1 MNCAYL
7 AFTAKGL
14 ALAQQLAQ
22 TCPGSVSRCGL
33 GGVTLAGWTA
43 QQFAAAD
50 ALVFVGAAG
59 IAVRAIAP
67 HCQSKAT
74 DPAVVVLDE
83 CGRFAVPLL
92 SGHLGGANYLTKRI
106 AAAIQAQPVITTATD
121 VQGVLSFDEVAKQND
136 LCIENLEELK
146 YISGALLDGKTIDL
160 YSEIPLQTPYF
171 CALINVTETPTAP
184 YRVVI
189 SSNTYPPE
197 EDVHTLFLRPKNLAI
212 GIGCKRDTIPEHLE
226 ICFQEFLQTHHL
238 SRLSVTTMA
247 TIQRKKREPA
257 ILALCE
263 KYGFQLE
270 IIPDDAIRNCGHIF
284 EESAFVQQIT
294 GLPAVAEAC
303 SYLASDCGDA
313 LTGKVR
319 YPGVTFAACKKSLP
333 ALVLKE
339 DEEDV

>member
-1 MNCAYL
+1 MKIAY
-7 AFTAKGL
+7 FWMTQKGHEL
-14 ALAQQLAQ
+14 
-22 TCPGSVSRCGL
+22 TCRL
-33 GGVTLAGWTA
+33 QKAMGGIIEPKAEFPKTV
-43 QQFAAAD
+43 QRDFQDCD
-50 ALVFVGAAG
+50 ALVFVMAMG
-59 IAVRAIAP
+59 IVVRTIAP
-67 HCQSKAT
+67 LIRSKDK
-74 DPAVVVLDE
+74 DPAVIVLDQN
-83 CGRFAVPLL
+83 GTFAISLL

-106 AAAIQAQPVITTATD
+106 
-121 VQGVLSFDEVAKQND
+121 DEVAKQND

-160 YSEIPLQTPYF
+160 YSELPLQTPYF

-189 SSNTYPPE
+189 SSNIYPPE
-197 EDVHTLFLRPKNLAI
+197 EDVHTLFLRPKNLVI

-270 IIPDDAIRNCGHIF
+270 IVPDDAIRNCGHIF

>member
-1 MNCAYL
+1 MTRAYL
-7 AFTAKGL
+7 AFTEKGL
-14 ALAQQLAQ
+14 ALAQKLAGAL
-22 TCPGSVSRCGL
+22 PGTVARCGH
-33 GGVTLAGWTA
+33 GGPSLADWA
-43 QQFAAAD
+43 AEQFAHAD
-50 ALVFVGAAG
+50 ALIFVGAVG

-121 VQGVLSFDEVAKQND
+121 VQGVLSFDEVAKQNN

-270 IIPDDAIRNCGHIF
+270 IVPDDAIRNCGHIF

>member
-1 MNCAYL
+1 MKIAY
-7 AFTAKGL
+7 FWMTQKGHEL
-14 ALAQQLAQ
+14 
-22 TCPGSVSRCGL
+22 TCRL
-33 GGVTLAGWTA
+33 QKAMGGIIEPKVEFSKTV
-43 QQFAAAD
+43 QRDFQDCD
-50 ALVFVGAAG
+50 ALVFVMAMG
-59 IAVRAIAP
+59 IVVRTIAP
-67 HCQSKAT
+67 LIRSKDK
-74 DPAVVVLDE
+74 DPAVIVLDQN
-83 CGRFAVPLL
+83 GTFAISLL

-121 VQGVLSFDEVAKQND
+121 VQCVLSFDEVAKQNN

-160 YSEIPLQTPYF
+160 YSELPLQTPYF

-197 EDVHTLFLRPKNLAI
+197 EDVHTLFLRPKNLVI

-257 ILALCE
+257 ILSLCE

-270 IIPDDAIRNCGHIF
+270 IVPDDAIRNCGYIF

>member
-1 MNCAYL
+1 MKIAY
-7 AFTAKGL
+7 FWMTQKGHEL
-14 ALAQQLAQ
+14 
-22 TCPGSVSRCGL
+22 TCRLQKSM
-33 GGVTLAGWTA
+33 GGIIEPKAEFPKTV
-43 QQFAAAD
+43 QRDFQDYD
-50 ALVFVGAAG
+50 ALVFVMAMG
-59 IAVRAIAP
+59 IVVRTIAP
-67 HCQSKAT
+67 LIRSKDK
-74 DPAVVVLDE
+74 DPAVIVLDQN
-83 CGRFAVPLL
+83 GTFVISLL

-121 VQGVLSFDEVAKQND
+121 VQGVLSFDEVAKQNN

-160 YSEIPLQTPYF
+160 YSELPLQTPYF

-270 IIPDDAIRNCGHIF
+270 IVPDDAIRNCGHIF

>member
-1 MNCAYL
+1 MKIAY
-7 AFTAKGL
+7 FWMTQKGHDL
-14 ALAQQLAQ
+14 
-22 TCPGSVSRCGL
+22 TCRL
-33 GGVTLAGWTA
+33 QKAMGGIIEPKAEFPKTV
-43 QQFAAAD
+43 QRDFQDCD
-50 ALVFVGAAG
+50 ALVFVMAMG
-59 IAVRAIAP
+59 IVVRTIAP
-67 HCQSKAT
+67 LIRSKDK
-74 DPAVVVLDE
+74 DPAVIVLDQN
-83 CGRFAVPLL
+83 GTFAISLL

-160 YSEIPLQTPYF
+160 YSELPLQTPYF

-197 EDVHTLFLRPKNLAI
+197 EDVHTLFLRPKNLVI

-270 IIPDDAIRNCGHIF
+270 IVPDDAIRNCGHIF

>member
-1 MNCAYL
+1 MKIAY
-7 AFTAKGL
+7 FWMTQKGHEL
-14 ALAQQLAQ
+14 
-22 TCPGSVSRCGL
+22 TCRL
-33 GGVTLAGWTA
+33 QKAMGGIIEPKAEFPKTV
-43 QQFAAAD
+43 QRDFQDYD
-50 ALVFVGAAG
+50 ALVFVMAMG
-59 IAVRAIAP
+59 IVVRTIAP
-67 HCQSKAT
+67 LIRSKDK
-74 DPAVVVLDE
+74 DPAVIVLDQN
-83 CGRFAVPLL
+83 GTFAISLL

-197 EDVHTLFLRPKNLAI
+197 EDVHTLFLRPKNLVI

-270 IIPDDAIRNCGHIF
+270 IVLDDAIRNCGHIF

>member
-1 MNCAYL
+1 MKIAY
-7 AFTAKGL
+7 FWMTQKGHEL
-14 ALAQQLAQ
+14 
-22 TCPGSVSRCGL
+22 TCRL
-33 GGVTLAGWTA
+33 QKAMGGIIEPKAEFPKAV
-43 QQFAAAD
+43 QRDFQDCD
-50 ALVFVGAAG
+50 ALVFVMAMG
-59 IAVRAIAP
+59 IVVRTIAP
-67 HCQSKAT
+67 LIRSKDK
-74 DPAVVVLDE
+74 DPAVIVLDQN
-83 CGRFAVPLL
+83 GAFAISLL

-160 YSEIPLQTPYF
+160 YSELPLQTPYF

-197 EDVHTLFLRPKNLAI
+197 EDVHTLFLRPKNLVI

-247 TIQRKKREPA
+247 TIQRKKRESA
-257 ILALCE
+257 ILVLCE

-270 IIPDDAIRNCGHIF
+270 IVPDDAIRNCGHIF

>member
-1 MNCAYL
+1 MKIAY
-7 AFTAKGL
+7 FWMTQKGHEL
-14 ALAQQLAQ
+14 
-22 TCPGSVSRCGL
+22 TCRL
-33 GGVTLAGWTA
+33 QKAMGGIIEPKAEFPKTV
-43 QQFAAAD
+43 QRDFQDYD
-50 ALVFVGAAG
+50 ALVFVMAMG
-59 IAVRAIAP
+59 IVVRTIAP
-67 HCQSKAT
+67 LIRSKDK
-74 DPAVVVLDE
+74 DPAVIVLDQN
-83 CGRFAVPLL
+83 GTFVISLL

-189 SSNTYPPE
+189 SSNIYPPE
-197 EDVHTLFLRPKNLAI
+197 EDVHTLFLRPKNLVI